1 MEAWLERIIQE
12 RLDLEEAA
20 FADLKRELATQ
31 YNSSQPEQEL

>member
-20 FADLKRELATQ
+20 FAGLKRDLAVKSS
-31 YNSSQPEQEL
+31 SSQQGA